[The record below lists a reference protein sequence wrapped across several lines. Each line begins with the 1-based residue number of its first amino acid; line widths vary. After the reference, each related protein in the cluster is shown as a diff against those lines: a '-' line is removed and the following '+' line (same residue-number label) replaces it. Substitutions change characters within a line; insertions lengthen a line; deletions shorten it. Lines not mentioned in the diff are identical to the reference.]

1 MKWEIKCMLV
11 KLTRIL
17 SSRWKSLEGS
27 LTMHSQLRLLV
38 KLLHV
43 ISTLT
48 ILIAS
53 LRMAKITMTPS
64 NPPKKQY
71 RTYWYLMVLVK
82 KSYIDLIIF
91 YS

>member
-1 MKWEIKCMLV
+1 
-11 KLTRIL
+11 
-17 SSRWKSLEGS
+17 
-27 LTMHSQLRLLV
+27 MHSQLRLLV

-43 ISTLT
+43 VSTLT

-82 KSYIDLIIF
+82 KSYILIDDYFLFLI
-91 YS
+91 SSTLGRSSTKALSSDIKQNRPD